1 MTIDISQDHQL
12 PSHQLSG
19 RASVAPEWRG
29 HIVDGV
35 DAPRVYV
42 NPEPFNSRHIFS
54 PEDLKEGR
62 PPTMSANLQD
72 AMRALNGCHRTVDEM
87 TGETMATCT
96 PGLDD
101 LGAVE
106 IAVKIALSTAELGGR
121 LRAIAN
127 RAGQL

>member
-1 MTIDISQDHQL
+1 
-12 PSHQLSG
+12 
-19 RASVAPEWRG
+19 
-29 HIVDGV
+29 
-35 DAPRVYV
+35 
-42 NPEPFNSRHIFS
+42 
-54 PEDLKEGR
+54 
-62 PPTMSANLQD
+62 MSANLQD